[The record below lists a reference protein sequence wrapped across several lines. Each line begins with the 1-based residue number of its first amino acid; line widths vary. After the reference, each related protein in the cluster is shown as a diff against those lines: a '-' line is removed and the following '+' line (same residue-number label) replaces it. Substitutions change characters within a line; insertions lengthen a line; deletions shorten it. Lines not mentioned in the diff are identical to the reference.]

1 MTKERIE
8 KAIEIIN
15 YAIKNQIS
23 VKEASVKCGQ
33 SDTYVKNTK
42 AVVYDK
48 YDEGTLNDE
57 LFTMFDTA
65 YKRYTENTVFGVKAE
80 EKLPTA
86 PDKPADIPPAA
97 NGREQLT
104 FEQKGNTAII
114 DFKTDDKIL
123 GNSAINQD
131 MIDKSIP
138 ANQAILR
145 NLAEGDE
152 SYPKNHIKTLDEL
165 LDYLNV
171 DREVWRVERTR
182 LNKWDVTSWSEGYA
196 RTIQNFQ
203 VRADLVRNIQV
214 VKERMAGEIFIDM
227 IKNYKPPVFLVG
239 NTDAP
244 KSDENNLFEV
254 SIFDLHMGKLAWG
267 GETGENYDTKIARAR
282 FLESIEKLVHR
293 ASGFDYSR
301 ILFPV
306 GNDFFNSDTIFNT
319 TTQGTQQDEDL
330 RWQKTFNVGTRL
342 LVDAIN
348 LLKQTG
354 RPVDVVV
361 IPGNHD
367 FERSYYMGKF
377 LEAWFNNDPSVTM
390 YNGASPRKYYRF
402 GKVLL
407 GFTHGSEEK
416 ESSLPLLMATDIES
430 KPMWS
435 ETIFH
440 EWHLGHIHRK
450 RNVNYKVVDT
460 KERTLNEDLGVTI
473 RYLSSLTGTEEW
485 HHKKGFVGAIKAAD
499 AFIWNDELGLIAHLN
514 SNLIIE

>member
-1 MTKERIE
+1 MTNERIE

-23 VKEASVKCGQ
+23 VKEASVRCGC

-42 AVVYDK
+42 AVVYEK
-48 YDEGTLNDE
+48 YDEGSLTDEQFTL
-57 LFTMFDTA
+57 FDTA
-65 YKRYTENTVFGVKAE
+65 YKKYTENSGLGLKTG
-80 EKLPTA
+80 KLSEQK
-86 PDKPADIPPAA
+86 KPADIPSTVS
-97 NGREQLT
+97 GEKIT
-104 FEQKGNTAII
+104 FDQSG
-114 DFKTDDKIL
+114 DKASL
-123 GNSAINQD
+123 NFTG
-131 MIDKSIP
+131 
-138 ANQAILR
+138 
-145 NLAEGDE
+145 EE
-152 SYPKNHIKTLDEL
+152 SYPKNHIKNLEEL
-165 LDYLNV
+165 LKYCNV
-171 DREVWRVERTR
+171 DTDIWSVSRYRV
-182 LNKWDVTSWSEGYA
+182 NKWDVTSWSDGFA
-196 RTIQNFQ
+196 KTIQNFQ
-203 VRADLVRNIQV
+203 VKADLMRKIED
-214 VKERMAGEIFIDM
+214 VKEKLIGEVFINMVKD
-227 IKNYKPPVFLVG
+227 YVPPPFLIYSEDESPV
-239 NTDAP
+239 NNDCA
-244 KSDENNLFEV
+244 ENNLLEI

-267 GETGENYDTKIARAR
+267 GETGENYDTKIARQR
-282 FLESIEKLVHR
+282 FLESIEKLLRR
-293 ASGFDYSR
+293 ASGFDYNR

-319 TTQGTQQDEDL
+319 TTRGIQQDEDL

-348 LLKQTG
+348 LLKQSG
-354 RPVDVVV
+354 RPVDVMV

-377 LEAWFNNDPSVTM
+377 LEAWFNNDPAVTM

-435 ETIFH
+435 ETTYH

-450 RNVNYKVVDT
+450 RNINYRVVDN
-460 KERTLNEDLGVTI
+460 KNRTLSEDLGVTI

-499 AFIWNDELGLIAHLN
+499 AFIWNDELGLVAHLN
-514 SNLIIE
+514 SNLIVE